1 MDTATAAT
9 CSTAALPFTSSTI
22 RKRHEA
28 GSRAGLI
35 FCHRCW
41 LRCVSSTGWTNADA
55 SRGEYEVGLTNF
67 FTSSVVLRT
76 SVRRNDWRAAGE
88 SEGER
93 ALAHRRGGQ

>member
-1 MDTATAAT
+1 MDTATAGT

-28 GSRAGLI
+28 GSQAGLI

-41 LRCVSSTGWTNADA
+41 LRCVSSTGWTNANA
-55 SRGEYEVGLTNF
+55 SRGEYEVGLTNL

-76 SVRRNDWRAAGE
+76 SCRSVQQAVHDYGRLSGHVD
-88 SEGER
+88 
-93 ALAHRRGGQ
+93 LAVHH